1 MTPSSPA
8 ACDDPCVIARRITFL
23 LLFFFALTA
32 QAATY
37 RGLVQS
43 QFLGPLANVPISVS
57 NGTTLHTDFSGRF
70 AIEADQPPVVT
81 IAIAGFSTVTVPM
94 NLAGTVINLI
104 PLQTS
109 EQITVTANR
118 TPTRLADTPASVVVI
133 SGETIAASPAA
144 TTDDALRQVPGFTL
158 FRRSGS
164 RTANPTSQGVS
175 LRGIG
180 ASGASRAVVLD
191 DGVPLNDPFGGWIY
205 WGRVPRAAIGR
216 VEVLRGGASDLYG
229 SAAMGGVINFIRR
242 DTGARAFS
250 LDATAG
256 SDRTG
261 LLSLFAAGTLGGF
274 EGSIAAEGFT
284 TDGYVAVDR
293 GQRGL
298 VDVRADSRHET
309 ADATLV
315 RTIGSVRLFGRGSY
329 YGERRNNGTPLQ
341 TNDTQIR
348 QFAAGVDVLLAGG
361 AFTGRAFASRQ
372 HYDQTFS
379 AIAADRNSE
388 RLTVAQKVPSRG
400 AGATAQW
407 SRALGK
413 RQALLAGAEW
423 RDVQGS
429 SDEQQFAV
437 SGARTFVSSAGS
449 QRSLAAFLQDIVTP
463 SPKLTLSATLRWDGW
478 RNFDAVRTT
487 IPPAPLPA
495 TRTPLASRSDDA
507 LTPRLSMIYRW
518 TDRVSTTAAAY
529 KAFRAPTLNELY
541 RGFRV
546 GNVQTQANEHLGPER
561 LTGFEAGARLATRDG
576 RGSLRATL
584 FLTTTDSTIA
594 NVTLTSTPTLVT
606 RQRQNLGSSR
616 SRGLELDGDW
626 RLAANWI
633 LSGGYLFSDAVVRD
647 FAANRALEGKRLPQV
662 PRNQATL
669 QLRHAGTSAG
679 NLCSRLTVG
688 IETRLSGA
696 QFEDDTNDLPLRGYF
711 VADLF
716 AAYPIAPRVELT
728 LAAENVFDRR
738 YDIGATPVTTIG
750 PGRAVRVGVRVR

>member
-1 MTPSSPA
+1 MIHSVTNFRL
-8 ACDDPCVIARRITFL
+8 VVFL
-23 LLFFFALTA
+23 LLFTA
-32 QAATY
+32 TAHASTY
-37 RGLVQS
+37 RGIVQS
-43 QFLGPLANVPISVS
+43 QYLGPIANVPISVS

-70 AIEADQPPVVT
+70 AIDADQPPVVT
-81 IAIAGFSTVTVPM
+81 IAVPGFSTVTVQM
-94 NLAGTVINLI
+94 NLAGTVIDLI
-104 PLQTS
+104 PFQTS

-118 TPTRLADTPASVVVI
+118 TPTRLADTPASVVLI
-133 SGETIAASPAA
+133 TGEAIANSPAA
-144 TTDDALRQVPGFTL
+144 ATDDALRQVPGFTL

-205 WGRVPRAAIGR
+205 WGRVPRAAIGQ

-242 DTGARAFS
+242 DAGARAFS
-250 LDATAG
+250 IDASGG
-256 SDRTG
+256 SDGTG
-261 LLSLFAAGTLGGF
+261 LLSLFAAGTLAGF

-284 TDGYVAVDR
+284 TEGYVAVER
-293 GQRGL
+293 GQRGV
-298 VDVRADSRHET
+298 VDVPADSRHET
-309 ADATLV
+309 VDATLA
-315 RTIGSVRLFGRGSY
+315 RTIGGIHLFGRGSY

-348 QFAAGVDVLLAGG
+348 QLAAGIDVPLAGG
-361 AFTGRAFASRQ
+361 VFTARAFTSRQ

-379 AIAADRNSE
+379 AIGADRNSE

-400 AGATAQW
+400 TGATAQW

-423 RDVQGS
+423 RGVQGS

-437 SGARTFVSSAGS
+437 SGARTFVSSTGS
-449 QRSLAAFLQDIVTP
+449 QRMLAAFLQNIVTP
-463 SPKLTLSATLRWDGW
+463 SPKLTLSATLRWDAW

-487 IPPAPLPA
+487 IPPAALPA

-518 TDRVSTTAAAY
+518 SDHLTTTAAAY

-546 GNVQTQANEHLGPER
+546 GNVQTQANERLGAER
-561 LTGFEAGARLATRDG
+561 LTGFEAGARLQTADG
-576 RGSLRATL
+576 RGSLRGTL

-616 SRGLELDGDW
+616 SRGLELDGEW
-626 RLAANWI
+626 RLPALFDNGWT

-662 PRNQATL
+662 PRHQATL
-669 QLRHAGTSAG
+669 QLRHADTPAG
-679 NLCSRLTVG
+679 NRCSRLTVG
-688 IETRLSGA
+688 IETRVSGA
-696 QFEDDTNDLPLRGYF
+696 QFEDDANDLPLRGYF

-716 AAYPIAPRVELT
+716 LAYLLAPRVELT